1 MRTTLVQT
9 IKRLNLRADTN
20 PIYLTFNLCICI
32 YLSALTLPLI
42 KEALKSGDRNSI
54 YLLILHYLFMWSFLT
69 AFFYL
74 SLCIAYCFNLCKL
87 FLKTRKHENHI
98 LRGLAISGKNLKDPK
113 LILKISRDFRKH
125 NTKTDALLIANK
137 KFKHKKQFKKRTEGR
152 EHLNKLHDDL
162 REQERLNIREVKRIH
177 DEYNNSINK

>member
-1 MRTTLVQT
+1 MRTTLSQT

-20 PIYLTFNLCICI
+20 PFYLAFNLCICI

-42 KEALKSGDRNSI
+42 KENLQSGDKNSI
-54 YLLILHYLFMWSFLT
+54 YLHILHYLFMWSFLT

-87 FLKTRKHENHI
+87 FLKTRIHENHI

-113 LILKISRDFRKH
+113 LILKISGDFRKY
-125 NTKTDALLIANK
+125 NTKTDALFLANK
-137 KFKHKKQFKKRTEGR
+137 KAEHKKQFKKRIEGR
-152 EHLNKLHDDL
+152 EHLNKLHEDL
-162 REQERLNIREVKRIH
+162 REQEHLYSLEVKRIH
-177 DEYNNSINK
+177 DMYNASNKK

>member
-42 KEALKSGDRNSI
+42 KEALKLGDRNSI

-74 SLCIAYCFNLCKL
+74 SLCIAYLFNLCKL
-87 FLKTRKHENHI
+87 FLKTRMHENNI
-98 LRGLAISGKNLKDPK
+98 LRRIALSGKNLKDQR
-113 LILKISRDFRKH
+113 LIMKISMDFIKH
-125 NTKTDALLIANK
+125 NTKIDALYLANK
-137 KFKHKKQFKKRTEGR
+137 KSEHKKQFKNQIEGR
-152 EHLNKLHDDL
+152 EGLNKLHEDL
-162 REQERLNIREVKRIH
+162 REQEYLNSLEVKRIH
-177 DEYNNSINK
+177 DEHNASKNK